1 MILCLWSSRSTDSGL
16 HAQDIQQTNLSA
28 TCIPC
33 AASLLWQWI
42 QLNATARSSWC
53 RDQCP
58 VTRFG
63 WWALHSLCCWY
74 PAKQST
80 MRVLKWL
87 QHTTSQLTKFCCFD
101 CVSLLYSCVSEA
113 PTTFCLNSD
122 RVQLSCH
129 LEDSIMPCVCNLQ
142 LSMSPCDSLLKVS
155 VTAKW
160 SALLINLKAW
170 WLDLQ
175 CKKLQCHLDFVWMH
189 ACHNYVN
196 ASACTKISQTS
207 AKSSDINESRSA

>member
-16 HAQDIQQTNLSA
+16 HAQGINRQVFQRHASLVQQACCGNEYSWMQQQDQADVEINVLLQHLADEHCTAFAVDTLQSRALWGCWNGCDTQYRNWPSFAALTVYVCCTAVSVKLLQLSA
-28 TCIPC
+28 STVTVCSSVAI
-33 AASLLWQWI
+33 WKI
-42 QLNATARSSWC
+42 Q
-53 RDQCP
+53 
-58 VTRFG
+58 
-63 WWALHSLCCWY
+63 
-74 PAKQST
+74 
-80 MRVLKWL
+80 
-87 QHTTSQLTKFCCFD
+87 
-101 CVSLLYSCVSEA
+101 
-113 PTTFCLNSD
+113 
-122 RVQLSCH
+122 
-129 LEDSIMPCVCNLQ
+129 IMPCVCNLQ

-160 SALLINLKAW
+160 SVLLINLKAW

-207 AKSSDINESRSA
+207 AKSSDINKSRSA